1 MKKISV
7 LVPVMILFQTLCV
20 SLSAKGIIRSE
31 LQQEPK
37 ELVIEGL
44 YYELKDDIAELTWIN
59 RDRELP
65 ASIVIPASIKY
76 DGKVYQVSIG
86 RAAFSGNRDI
96 KSVVISEGI
105 TDIPEFAFNACPNLE
120 NMTIPKSVKSI
131 GRYALVVG
139 SNFKTETI
147 DGVIYLG
154 DVLIEARDHFTSYHA
169 IREGTRIIAYGAFE
183 SCIDLRFI
191 DIPDGVTYIGSN
203 AFASC
208 RKLTDVTLPE
218 SVISIGDKAFYMCS
232 ALESIDI
239 PTGVTSIEESTFSF
253 CLNLKSVTI
262 PSSVTYIASNAF
274 MGCTKLKKINTSD
287 ESFKKQIKSGLSVSD
302 NKKGRGV
309 YRGHE
314 YVDMGLSV
322 KWATHNVGAS
332 KPEMAGNFY
341 AWGEIKSQFK
351 ARNKRRIDHD
361 DMRGLFGAENYRFFV
376 RWDEVS
382 EYPGREARFAKYNE
396 DDHKRILDPE
406 DDVASV
412 KWGGKWRMP
421 TVEEFIELQDNCT
434 WTWSCING
442 VYGQKITSNVP
453 GYEGRYIFIPAPEA
467 DWRDVRRGSYW
478 SSQQYLWGPGSAAC
492 QEIYDRSTCG
502 IYYDASRCNGCMVR
516 PVCP

>member
-1 MKKISV
+1 MRKFAFLFSV
-7 LVPVMILFQTLCV
+7 IMLFQTAFSV
-20 SLSAKGIIRSE
+20 SWAEEVVLDS
-31 LQQEPK
+31 
-37 ELVIEGL
+37 L
-44 YYELKDDIAELTWIN
+44 YYELRDDLAELTWIN

-65 ASIVIPASIKY
+65 ASIIIPASITY
-76 DGKVYQVSIG
+76 EGKVYQVSIG
-86 RAAFSGNRDI
+86 EGAFCGNSAV

-105 TDIPEFAFNACPNLE
+105 TEIPDLAFNACPNLE

-131 GRYALVVG
+131 GRLALHVG
-139 SNFKTETI
+139 SKFKTETI

-154 DVLIEARDHFTSYHA
+154 DVLIEARERFTSYHA

-183 SCIDLRFI
+183 NCNNLIYI
-191 DIPDGVTYIGSN
+191 DIPDGLTYIGNN

-208 RKLTDVTLPE
+208 RKLKEVTLPE
-218 SVISIGDKAFYMCS
+218 SLTGIGDKAFYMCS
-232 ALESIDI
+232 TLESFEI
-239 PTGVTSIEESTFSF
+239 PTGVTSIGECTFKL

-262 PSSVTYIASNAF
+262 PSSVTYIASDAF
-274 MGCTKLKKINTSD
+274 EGCTKLKKINTSD
-287 ESFKKQIKSGLSVSD
+287 ESFKKQIKSSLSVSE

-314 YVDMGLSV
+314 YVDLGLSV

-332 KPEMAGNFY
+332 KPEKAGNFY
-341 AWGEIKSQFK
+341 AWGEIKSKFR
-351 ARNKRRIDHD
+351 ARNKRTIDTHE
-361 DMRGLFGAENYRFFV
+361 DMRGKFDAENYRFFI

-382 EYPGREARFAKYNE
+382 EYPGRAARFAKYNE

-406 DDVASV
+406 DDVANV
-412 KWGGKWRMP
+412 KWGGNWRMP
-421 TVEEFIELQDNCT
+421 TADEFKELQDNCT
-434 WTWSCING
+434 WTWSFRNG

-453 GYEGRYIFIPAPEA
+453 GYEGRSIFIPAPEA